1 MLFTEAFCLPK
12 TRILLMSF
20 VLIHCIASISFKAPM
35 KFYVYSV
42 LIQEIKELIM
52 QLNVTVCHILREGN
66 RCADFM
72 TKLEASSNIE
82 FLMILLPMI
91 CDIFARLMRLEP
103 SFLEISC
110 FFFLVLFFLL
120 FLFFISLQNY
130 YIITII
136 TSQPWSWKH
145 VVAVFGSRDP
155 NLYGQWH
162 CHTLTKVG
170 ESFTAYSEC
179 SDDIFQVP
187 ILTLSLTFTHGQALK
202 LFIYQ
207 FPSSTSSGLE
217 LICKKLAIV

>member
-145 VVAVFGSRDP
+145 VVAGSILDIP
-155 NLYGQWH
+155 NSDQ
-162 CHTLTKVG
+162 TKLPYNHFIFFIFFTFF
-170 ESFTAYSEC
+170 SFLHQSNK
-179 SDDIFQVP
+179 V
-187 ILTLSLTFTHGQALK
+187 
-202 LFIYQ
+202 
-207 FPSSTSSGLE
+207 
-217 LICKKLAIV
+217 